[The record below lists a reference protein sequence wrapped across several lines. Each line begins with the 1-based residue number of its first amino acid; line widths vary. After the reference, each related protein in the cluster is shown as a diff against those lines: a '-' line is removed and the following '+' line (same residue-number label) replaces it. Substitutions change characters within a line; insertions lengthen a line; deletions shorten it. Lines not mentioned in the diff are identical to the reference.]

1 MSRRGTLLAVAAA
14 LIVGASAGAAPAAA
28 ATTTLSVPRA
38 QAVAE
43 RYADALA
50 ISTFAQL
57 QNGGGVTGCRRVNAR
72 VVDCTIFTLGQSL
85 PPEPRAMRCDDAVR
99 VYIAPDQLYQV
110 LTKPIGLPRC
120 APV

>member
-1 MSRRGTLLAVAAA
+1 MRLRRLLLAAVGVLTVA
-14 LIVGASAGAAPAAA
+14 ASAGAAPAAA
-28 ATTTLSVPRA
+28 APTLSLARA
-38 QAVAE
+38 TAVAE
-43 RYADALA
+43 GYADALA

-72 VVDCTIFTLGQSL
+72 VVDCAIFTLGQSL
-85 PPEPRAMRCDDAVR
+85 PPEPRNMRCDDAVR